1 MSEEEIIK
9 AAAIIADI
17 NQRSSYL
24 DEVCGADD
32 KLRGRVEAALREQTE
47 IHDPSATAAF
57 GQSSGIDSTIAHEST
72 ATQGTSNV
80 GIGAVIAQ
88 RYRLIR
94 AIGEGGMGT
103 VFLAVQSKP
112 VKRQVALKLIRTGM
126 DSRSVLARFDAER
139 QALALMDHPNIARVY
154 DGGTTAS
161 GQPFFVMELVNGVP
175 LTDYCDRARLSI
187 EARLDLFVQVCNAVQ
202 HAHQKGIIHR
212 DLKPGNVL
220 VTEVD
225 GRPVCKVIDFGVAKA
240 TEQRLTDMS
249 LVDTGLIV
257 GTPAYMSPEQADPSS
272 MDIDTR
278 TDVYSLGI
286 MLYELLT
293 GTPPIDSQQ
302 FKRGAVLEMLRMVRE
317 VEPPKPSTRLSKA
330 EALPN
335 IASNR
340 NIDPSKLTQLLK
352 GELDWVVM
360 KALEKDRTRRY
371 ETANGLANDVQ
382 RYLANEVVEA
392 RPPSGSYRI
401 KKFVQRNKG
410 QVIAASFVVLA
421 LILGI
426 IGTAWQAVAAENAR
440 ANEAV
445 ARKAAEVNEEKAVK
459 AANEERLAKE
469 QTLKRLRQIE
479 KSNEVLG
486 AVFEDFDITEIR
498 NGTEPIEAVLAK
510 KLVKAGEQLDGEAVG
525 DPKVVADLQ
534 ARLGH
539 SLKGLGF
546 HEEAKVLLEEASNL
560 QRKELGL
567 EAEST
572 IRTLRDLA
580 SNYKALGELE
590 ASQDLF
596 ASILSSLSKSLGDS
610 HQDTLAVQGELA
622 LVHIEM
628 GQFTKAIELLE
639 TNLDKTI
646 AVFGQEDE
654 QAVACM
660 DNLALAYLKVKRI
673 DDAVPLLVK
682 VHDRTR
688 EIYGPEH
695 VKTIGKMLNLA
706 AGYRQ
711 QERFEE
717 AQQLYEKA
725 RELSQM
731 HLGAEHPLTLTSLN
745 SLAVFYQ
752 ATGQVE
758 LAIPLME
765 EAIVRLK
772 AKRGD
777 THPETLVAMNNLAG
791 TYWTI
796 GDLKKSIPLFES
808 VLKVQE
814 PKLGR
819 DNPQTQATISNLGVN
834 YKDAGRFSDAI
845 PLLEECY
852 AASIENPR
860 LRHIG
865 RHLLEAY
872 LKANS
877 VEKARE
883 MLPEVL
889 KETRVRIPPESPQ
902 LASWLSQFGEA
913 FLKNQDFSTAEELLR
928 ECLEINEKFRPND
941 LRTYLVR
948 TLVGKALLGEKKF
961 EPAEEQLLKGLKG
974 LQEQESDI
982 PPFASSSIPD
992 ALDSL
997 IELYVQLNKPEEAD
1011 MYRKMREAYPA
1022 RVEANP

>member
-1 MSEEEIIK
+1 MSEDEIIR
-9 AAAIIADI
+9 AAANISNIA
-17 NQRSSYL
+17 QRSIYL
-24 DEVCGADD
+24 DEVCGTDE
-32 KLRGRVEAALREQTE
+32 KLRSRVDAALKEWTE
-47 IHDPSATAAF
+47 IHDPSATAAYEE
-57 GQSSGIDSTIAHEST
+57 SSGVEQTIAHTPAESPTGT
-72 ATQGTSNV
+72 AV
-80 GIGAVIAQ
+80 GIGSVIAQ
-88 RYRLIR
+88 RYRLVR

-103 VFLAVQSKP
+103 VFLAVQSEP

-126 DSRSVLARFDAER
+126 DSRAVLARFDAER

-154 DGGTTAS
+154 DGGTTAY

-187 EARLDLFVQVCNAVQ
+187 EGRLNLFVQVCNAVQ

-220 VTEVD
+220 VTEID

-257 GTPAYMSPEQADPSS
+257 GTPAYMSPEQADPAS

-302 FKRGAVLEMLRMVRE
+302 FKRGAILEMLRMVRE

-330 EALPN
+330 ESLPN

-340 NIDPSKLTQLLK
+340 NIDPAKLTQLLK

-392 RPPSGSYRI
+392 RPPNARYRI
-401 KKFVQRNKG
+401 KKFVQRNKV
-410 QVIAASFVVLA
+410 QVIAAGLVVMS

-426 IGTAWQAVAAENAR
+426 VGTAWQAVVAEDAR
-440 ANEAV
+440 ANEAL
-445 ARKAAEVNEEKAVK
+445 ARKAAEINEARAINSAK
-459 AANEERLAKE
+459 EERLAKE
-469 QTLKRLRQIE
+469 QTQKRLQQIE

-486 AVFEDFDITEIR
+486 AVFDDLDIAEIR
-498 NGTEPIEAVLAK
+498 LGTEPIEAILAK
-510 KLVKAGEQLDGEAVG
+510 RLVKAAEQLDGEAVG
-525 DPKVVADLQ
+525 DPRVVADLQ
-534 ARLGH
+534 SRLGH
-539 SLKGLGF
+539 SLKGLGY
-546 HEEAKVLLEEASNL
+546 HQEARKLLEEAGEL
-560 QRKELGL
+560 QRKELGQDS
-567 EAEST
+567 EAT
-572 IRTLRDLA
+572 LQTLRDLA
-580 SNYKALGELE
+580 SNYKALGDLE

-596 ASILSSLSKSLGDS
+596 TSILSSLSKSVGDS
-610 HQDTLAVQGELA
+610 HQDTLAVQNELA

-628 GQFTKAIELLE
+628 GQFDRAVELLE

-646 AVFGQEDE
+646 AALGKEDE
-654 QAVACM
+654 QSIASM

-673 DDAVPLLVK
+673 DDAVPLLVE
-682 VHDRTR
+682 VEERTR
-688 EIYGPEH
+688 GIYGPEH

-706 AGYRQ
+706 AAYRQ
-711 QERFEE
+711 QERFED
-717 AQQLYEKA
+717 AQPLYEKA
-725 RELSQM
+725 RDLSKL
-731 HLGAEHPLTLTSLN
+731 HLGAEHPLTLTALN

-752 ATGQVE
+752 STGQAE
-758 LAIPLME
+758 LAIPLFE
-765 EAIVRLK
+765 ETIDRLK
-772 AKRGD
+772 LKRGD
-777 THPETLVAMNNLAG
+777 AHPETLVAKNNLAG
-791 TYWTI
+791 TYWTV

-808 VLKVQE
+808 VFKVQE
-814 PKLGR
+814 AKLGR

-834 YKDAGRFSDAI
+834 YKDAGRVEEAI
-845 PLLEECY
+845 PLLEECF
-852 AASIENPR
+852 AASTENPR

-872 LKANS
+872 LKAKS
-877 VEKARE
+877 VEKARDI
-883 MLPEVL
+883 LPEVL
-889 KETRVRIPPESPQ
+889 KETRLRIPPESPQ
-902 LASWLSQFGEA
+902 LAAWLSQFGGA
-913 FLKNQDFSTAEELLR
+913 FLEQQDYATAGELLG
-928 ECLEINEKFRPND
+928 ECLQINEKIRPND
-941 LRTYLVR
+941 LRTFLVR
-948 TLVGKALLGEKKF
+948 TLVGKSLLGEKKM
-961 EPAEEQLLKGLKG
+961 EQGEEQLLKGLKG

-982 PPFASSSIPD
+982 PPFASRSIPD

-997 IELYVQLNKPEEAD
+997 IELYMQLNKPEEAEK
-1011 MYRKMREAYPA
+1011 YRKMREQYPA
-1022 RVEANP
+1022 LSESVR